1 MKKNIYILLSS
12 LVLSGCG
19 ATKVSTPKQINQS
32 SKNNE
37 SNSVNIPSSE
47 LALTDFSNM
56 HAAFTD
62 DGSIVPSG
70 EGNGLLALGTAVQ
83 YCDPSIS
90 SQFTYY
96 CFETG
101 CKHTDYTC
109 HCYIGNALQ
118 FIT

>member
-1 MKKNIYILLSS
+1 MKKTIYILLSS
-12 LVLSGCG
+12 LLLSGCG
-19 ATKVSTPKQINQS
+19 ATKVSTTKQDNQS

-62 DGSIVPSG
+62 DGAIVPSG
-70 EGNGLLALGTAVQ
+70 EGDGLLALGTAVQ

-96 CFETG
+96 CFETV
-101 CKHTDYTC
+101 
-109 HCYIGNALQ
+109 
-118 FIT
+118 